1 MKKVLNVGAGLADN
15 PTEVNGET
23 DLLFTR
29 LDIDPERNPDIIHD
43 ITTPLP
49 HVLEGKYDY
58 VYASHVFE
66 HISWRTALAT
76 MKNVSQA
83 LKPGGMF
90 VILVPDIEYAARRIM
105 AGNYGMGEIG
115 ILYGGQHSPWEY
127 HNCGF
132 TTASMRTALKNIG
145 FEPVYMKTEP
155 VGVVINGSTH
165 VGYQITTIAKRLP
178 EKA

>member
-1 MKKVLNVGAGLADN
+1 MKKVLNVGAGLSDN
-15 PTEVNGET
+15 PAVVNGET

-29 LDIDPERNPDIIHD
+29 LDIDSERKPDIIHD
-43 ITTPLP
+43 IAEPLP
-49 HVLEGKYDY
+49 HVLKGKYDY

-66 HISWRTALAT
+66 HISWRKALIA

-83 LKPGGMF
+83 LKPDGIF
-90 VILVPDIEYAARRIM
+90 VVLVPDVEYAARRIM
-105 AGNYGMGEIG
+105 NGEYGMGEIG

-132 TTASMRTALKNIG
+132 TTASMRMALKNIG
-145 FEPVYMKTEP
+145 FEPVYLKTEP
-155 VGVVINGSTH
+155 IGVKLDGTAYP
-165 VGYQITTIAKRLP
+165 GYQITVIAKRLP